1 MKGVFGQKKKCT
13 CTLTAERTHIVDGP
27 DETARFWYWVPFLY
41 RHRPSGVGRPRS
53 AAERRSANAEWRSVN
68 TERRS
73 ALKKYLRFAPV
84 LKEIPELL
92 KSGDTL

>member
-53 AAERRSANAEWRSVN
+53 AAERRSANA
-68 TERRS
+68 
-73 ALKKYLRFAPV
+73 LKKYMRFAPV
-84 LKEIPELL
+84 LKENSEFL
-92 KSGDTL
+92 KSGVTLLA